1 MKALFH
7 CKSVAS
13 SVERLLRSHHQLV
26 KFACVGAGGFVVDC
40 SAFALFHFVG
50 DLSVMWARVLA
61 FFVAATSTWLGNRV
75 LTFAYQGTGSRRDD
89 FRQWQKFM
97 VSALLSAIPN
107 LICFKLLT
115 LIMPEF
121 YGSLF
126 LAMAVGV
133 LVGMVSNY
141 LLSKAWVFKQTQA

>member
-1 MKALFH
+1 MTL
-7 CKSVAS
+7 
-13 SVERLLRSHHQLV
+13 SVESVLRSHHQLI

-40 SAFALFHFVG
+40 AAFALFHFAG

-61 FFVAATSTWLGNRV
+61 FLAAATSTWIGNRV
-75 LTFAYQGTGSRRDD
+75 LTFEYQGTGSRKDD
-89 FRQWQKFM
+89 FKQWQKFM
-97 VSALLSAIPN
+97 TSAMISAVPN
-107 LICFKLLT
+107 LICFKALT
-115 LIMPEF
+115 LILPEF

>member
-1 MKALFH
+1 MKMPFH
-7 CKSVAS
+7 FRTMTS
-13 SVERLLRSHHQLV
+13 SIERVLRSHHQLI

-40 SAFALFHFVG
+40 VAFALFHFVG

-61 FFVAATSTWLGNRV
+61 FLVAATSTWIGNRV
-75 LTFAYQGTGSRRDD
+75 LTFEYQGTGSRRDD
-89 FRQWQKFM
+89 FKQWQKFM
-97 VSALLSAIPN
+97 TSAMISAVPN
-107 LICFKLLT
+107 LICFMA
-115 LIMPEF
+115 LILILPEF

>member
-1 MKALFH
+1 MPFH
-7 CKSVAS
+7 FRAMTS
-13 SVERLLRSHHQLV
+13 SIERVLRSHHQLI

-40 SAFALFHFVG
+40 VAFALFHFVG
-50 DLSVMWARVLA
+50 DLSVMWARMLA
-61 FFVAATSTWLGNRV
+61 FLVAATSTWIGNRV
-75 LTFAYQGTGSRRDD
+75 LTFEYQGTGSRRDD
-89 FRQWQKFM
+89 FKQWQKFM
-97 VSALLSAIPN
+97 TSAMISALPN
-107 LICFKLLT
+107 LICFKALT
-115 LIMPEF
+115 LILPEF